1 LLQEAIMSPTGES
14 LLRPQDLLA
23 LLDASTQLN
32 SFETLDRALRQMLAG
47 AARLTGSESGSVIL
61 YDEPRN
67 DFYFAA
73 ATGPF
78 ADQVR
83 AIRIPMGKG
92 SIAEDVFRKR
102 QPVLQNHV
110 TDHYRRVDDRT
121 GSATRSMICVPL
133 VQGDRAFGVMQLL
146 NKGRGEQ
153 PFTEQ
158 DLELASRFAVHAA
171 VAIRNALLFEQMISS
186 SGLMALPEVRD
197 DLIGHILSKDSPPVR
212 ERLTILSSDMRGFTR
227 LATALVRPEKLQRL
241 LGDHLGMMSAAVLKY
256 RGIVNKFIGDGMMA
270 IFRGD
275 AAATNA
281 IQAAF
286 EIVEGFERLREV
298 WAESSNFNLEFLDIG
313 VGIATDDEIVF
324 GRIGDDRFCEM
335 TVVGVGVNL
344 AAALQKSARDGKR
357 VLCDYQTLRRL
368 ADRSTVIADPPAKFQ
383 LMTTGAPTGM
393 TFDVY
398 PLRRPPKP
406 GPAGKDD
413 RYDVFVSYRREGGSG
428 AARALQ
434 QGLGHDC
441 RVFLDVDRL
450 RGGLFDATLLKTI
463 EATPN
468 FLVVLSPGSLDRCH
482 LPDDWLR
489 QEIRQALRTGRT
501 IIPVALE
508 GFAFPPAPSLPEDMR
523 DVLRHDAVEYSHRYF
538 DAMLAKVRERLTGVR
553 KEAP

>member
-1 LLQEAIMSPTGES
+1 MSPTSES

-32 SFETLDRALRQMLAG
+32 SFETLDRALRQMLTL
-47 AARLTGSESGSVIL
+47 AARLTGSEAGSVIL

-67 DFYFAA
+67 DLYFAA

-83 AIRIPMGKG
+83 NVRIPMGKR
-92 SIAEDVFRKR
+92 SVAEDVFRNR
-102 QPVLQNHV
+102 RPVLENKV
-110 TDHYRRVDDRT
+110 KDHYRRVDDRT
-121 GSATRSMICVPL
+121 GSETRSMICVPL
-133 VQGDRAFGVMQLL
+133 MQGDSVYGVMQLL
-146 NKGRGEQ
+146 NKAAGVE
-153 PFTEQ
+153 PFTDQ

-186 SGLMALPEVRD
+186 SGLLALPEARD
-197 DLIGHILSKDSPPVR
+197 DLIPHILSKHSTPIR

-241 LGDHLGMMSAAVLKY
+241 LGDHLGMMSTAVLKHH
-256 RGIVNKFIGDGMMA
+256 GIVNKFIGDGMMA
-270 IFRGD
+270 VFRGD
-275 AAATNA
+275 AGATNA
-281 IQAAF
+281 VQAAF

-298 WAESSNFNLEFLDIG
+298 WAESSSFNMDFLDIG

-324 GRIGDDRFCEM
+324 GRIGDDQFCEM

-368 ADRSTVIADPPAKFQ
+368 ADRSAVIAEAPTKFQ

-393 TFDVY
+393 NFDVY
-398 PLRRPPKP
+398 PLKRAPKP
-406 GPAGKDD
+406 EAAKDD
-413 RYDVFVSYRREGGSG
+413 QFDVFVSYRREGGSG
-428 AARALQ
+428 AARAIQ
-434 QGLGHDC
+434 QGLGHDY

-450 RGGLFDATLLKTI
+450 RGGLFDTALLRTI

-468 FLVVLSPGSLDRCH
+468 FLVVLSPGALDRCNQA
-482 LPDDWLR
+482 DDWLR
-489 QEIRQALRTGRT
+489 QEIRQALRTGRA

-508 GFAFPPAPSLPEDMR
+508 GFTFPPAPSLPEDIR
-523 DVLRHDAVEYSHRYF
+523 EVLRHDAVEYSHRYF
-538 DAMLAKVRERLTGVR
+538 DAMLAKVRERLTGLR
-553 KEAP
+553 KDAP